1 MLDRRFIF
9 ENVELVQENCEIRG
23 VKADVARFA
32 ALETERR
39 QLQQEVEELSRRANE
54 ISKSIGK
61 AKDEAER
68 EARKEE
74 GRSLREQK
82 DTKQADIDRIL
93 AESNTIYSKIPNL
106 THPDSPHGGEE
117 DSHELRRG
125 AVEVRPM
132 RFPILDHVQLGE
144 QHKLID
150 LEGGARIAGHGFYFL
165 TNEAVLLELALQQFA
180 VEFLVKE
187 GFTPTITPDLAR
199 GEIVQG
205 VGFVPRGPETQIY
218 SIENN
223 DLNLV
228 ATAEITLGGLYAG
241 QVLDEEDLPIKLCGI
256 SHCYRTEAGAAG
268 RASRGLYRVHQFT
281 KVEMFAFTLPEQS
294 DDMHNYFCD
303 LECEIFDSLGIPYR
317 VLDIATGDLG
327 GPAYRKFDL
336 EAWMPGRGNGGE
348 YGEVTSTSNCTDYQ
362 ARRLDIRY
370 KSKGEQGT
378 KFVHTLNGTAV
389 AVSRALIAIL
399 ENCQQPDGSI
409 VVPEVLQKYV
419 GKERIGASDSGE
431 D

>member
-1 MLDRRFIF
+1 MLDRRFIL
-9 ENVELVQENCEIRG
+9 ENVELVQENCTIRG

-32 ALETERR
+32 ALESERR
-39 QLQQEVEELSRRANE
+39 ALQQEVEELSRQANE

-61 AKDEAER
+61 AKDDAER

-82 DTKQADIDRIL
+82 DAKQADIDRVV

-106 THPDSPHGGEE
+106 THPDSPRGGEE
-117 DSHELRRG
+117 DSRELRRG

-132 RFPILDHVQLGE
+132 RFPVLDHVELGE

-165 TNEAVLLELALQQFA
+165 QNEAVLLELALQQYA
-180 VEFLVKE
+180 VEFLIKE
-187 GFTPTITPDLAR
+187 GFIPTITPDLAR

-218 SIENN
+218 SVENH

-241 QVLDEEDLPIKLCGI
+241 QVIDEEQLPIKLCGI

-281 KVEMFAFTLPEQS
+281 KIEMFAFTLPEQS
-294 DDMHNYFCD
+294 EDMHNYFCD
-303 LECEIFDSLGIPYR
+303 LECEIFDNLGIPYK
-317 VLDIATGDLG
+317 VLDIASGDLG
-327 GPAYRKFDL
+327 GPAFRKFDL

-370 KSKGEQGT
+370 RTKGEKGT
-378 KFVHTLNGTAV
+378 NFVHTLNGTAI

-409 VVPEVLQKYV
+409 LVPEVLQKYV
-419 GKERIGASDSGE
+419 GKERIGATHSE